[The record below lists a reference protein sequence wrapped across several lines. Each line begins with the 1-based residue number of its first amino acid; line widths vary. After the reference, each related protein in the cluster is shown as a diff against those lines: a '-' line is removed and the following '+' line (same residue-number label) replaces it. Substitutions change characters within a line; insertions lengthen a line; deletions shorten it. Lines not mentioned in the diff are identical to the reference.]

1 MRVSDQDVFNWL
13 ESNPVNDY
21 ATLSAMQE
29 FGVSPEQ
36 IARVT
41 GLDIGAVNDR
51 IGGVVNNVYSSQFG
65 RTAAEEEI
73 ANAMLYLQGG
83 GMVDQGVRNLNNTQ
97 EGYNYDT
104 QDIISA
110 YREAFGK
117 NPTQEEY
124 VGAMAT
130 LGIEN
135 FDRSSL
141 GQSGAYTAAT
151 VAALE
156 SDPYA
161 GRFAGYNPYDLPEDA
176 ANVSTNILGD
186 RVQYI
191 SPITQRPVVASFED
205 GKLSLTPGV
214 DVLTPQQVQSAIGLA
229 TATGG
234 LTPKQLLLMNEQL
247 NDANTIDDVYAAF
260 SAPQAVVSLGPGG
273 KQTGVSP
280 LITGGATGSQQTG
293 GGTAYDDAV
302 SRGFGGVDMDA
313 LYKTLYKDAA
323 PYKFSDTI
331 TTDSLR
337 TLPPTN
343 KQDLL
348 ASTQLGA
355 QQGLNLQS
363 SLQDPTTFRNF
374 GTFGAAGDER
384 LGAGSADYQSD
395 LIKSLREAD
404 NSLVSQNTGVTK
416 YGFLGANTPTP
427 TGGRPLNAGGA
438 LSPAVFSPDVAS
450 NQDVSDWNN
459 YNTYRTNS
467 LQAKTPYTSFEQ
479 WLAGGKVSGI
489 PEPVA
494 PQTWMYGANDGG
506 GA

>member
-21 ATLSAMQE
+21 ATLSAMQD

-51 IGGVVNNVYSSQFG
+51 IGGVVNDVFTNQFG
-65 RTAAEEEI
+65 RTAADAEL
-73 ANAMLYLQGG
+73 ANAMTYLQGG
-83 GMVDQGVRNLNNTQ
+83 GLVDQGVRNLNNTQ

-104 QDIISA
+104 QDLISA
-110 YREAFGK
+110 YREAFGR

-130 LGIEN
+130 IGIDK

-161 GRFAGYNPYDLPEDA
+161 GRFAGYNPYNLPADA
-176 ANVSTNILGD
+176 ANVSNNILGD
-186 RVQYI
+186 QVQYI
-191 SPITQRPVVASFED
+191 SPITQRPVVSSFED
-205 GKLSLTPGV
+205 GQLRLQQGL
-214 DVLTPQQVQSAIGLA
+214 DVFTPQQVQSSIGLA

-234 LTPKQLLLMNEQL
+234 LTPKQLEMMNAQL
-247 NDANTIDDVYAAF
+247 NDASTIDDVYAAF
-260 SAPQAVVSLGPGG
+260 SAPQAVASLGPGG
-273 KQTGVSP
+273 VQTGV
-280 LITGGATGSQQTG
+280 GQT
-293 GGTAYDDAV
+293 YDEAV

-313 LYKTLYKDAA
+313 LYKALYKDAA
-323 PYKFSDTI
+323 PYKFSDTVQ
-331 TTDSLR
+331 TDAAR
-337 TLPPTN
+337 TLPTTN
-343 KQDLL
+343 KQNLL

-363 SLQDPTTFRNF
+363 SLQDPATFRNF

-450 NQDVSDWNN
+450 DQDVSDWNN

>member
-1 MRVSDQDVFNWL
+1 
-13 ESNPVNDY
+13 
-21 ATLSAMQE
+21 
-29 FGVSPEQ
+29 
-36 IARVT
+36 
-41 GLDIGAVNDR
+41 LDIGAVNDR
-51 IGGVVNNVYSSQFG
+51 IGGVVNDVFTNQFG
-65 RTAAEEEI
+65 RTAADAEL
-73 ANAMLYLQGG
+73 ANAMTYLQGG
-83 GMVDQGVRNLNNTQ
+83 GAVDQGVRNLNNTQ

-104 QDIISA
+104 QDLISA
-110 YREAFGK
+110 YREAFGR

-130 LGIEN
+130 IGIDK

-186 RVQYI
+186 QVQYI
-191 SPITQRPVVASFED
+191 SPITQRPVVSSFED
-205 GKLSLTPGV
+205 GQLRMQQGL
-214 DVLTPQQVQSAIGLA
+214 DVFTPQQVRSAVGVA

-247 NDANTIDDVYAAF
+247 NDAKTIDDVYAAF
-260 SAPQAVVSLGPGG
+260 SAPKAVASLGAGG
-273 KQTGVSP
+273 VQTGV
-280 LITGGATGSQQTG
+280 GQT
-293 GGTAYDDAV
+293 YEEAV
-302 SRGFGGVDMDA
+302 ARGFGGVDMDA

-343 KQDLL
+343 KQNLL

-355 QQGLNLQS
+355 QQGLNLKS

-404 NSLVSQNTGVTK
+404 DSLVSQNTGVTK

-450 NQDVSDWNN
+450 DQDVSDWNN